1 MPIGPVS
8 PKDMG
13 RAGRGTSSGGS
24 YGKGV
29 SKGRVAAKGVGTAKA
44 KGPTQ
49 AQVKGIRNKIKSAAW
64 DQMGKYAGPRTQE
77 ILNAAKA
84 KDAIRFRGISKT
96 PSPMRGT
103 VGANERFGFGASSV
117 RKAGKAIPG
126 SKLSKGKDSIT
137 SNMQAKEGVKS
148 GQLPKKS
155 FSPTNSARQ
164 KPVPAKPSKTGPQT
178 RKSVKKGK

>member
-29 SKGRVAAKGVGTAKA
+29 SKGTVTAKSVGKAKA

-64 DQMGKYAGPRTQE
+64 DQMRKYNFSPRSKE
-77 ILNAAKA
+77 ILNANEAKFA
-84 KDAIRFRGISKT
+84 TTFRGISKT
-96 PSPMRGT
+96 PRRGT
-103 VGANERFGFGASSV
+103 VGTNERFGFGASSV

-126 SKLSKGKDSIT
+126 SKLSKGKDSIV

-148 GQLPKKS
+148 GQLPKKY

-164 KPVPAKPSKTGPQT
+164 KPVPTKPSKTGPQT

>member
-24 YGKGV
+24 YGKGT
-29 SKGRVAAKGVGTAKA
+29 SKGSVTAKSVGKAKA

-49 AQVKGIRNKIKSAAW
+49 AQVAGIRNKIKSAAW
-64 DQMGKYAGPRTQE
+64 DQLGKYAGPRTQE

-103 VGANERFGFGASSV
+103 VRT
-117 RKAGKAIPG
+117 GKPTTG
-126 SKLSKGKDSIT
+126 SKLSKGKYNIV

-148 GQLPKKS
+148 GQLPKNR

-164 KPVPAKPSKTGPQT
+164 KPVPTKPSKTGPQT
-178 RKSVKKGK
+178 RKLVKKGK

>member
-29 SKGRVAAKGVGTAKA
+29 SKGSVTAKGVGTAKA

-64 DQMGKYAGPRTQE
+64 DQMRKYAGPRSKE
-77 ILNAAKA
+77 ILNAFEA
-84 KDAIRFRGISKT
+84 KDAITFRGISKT
-96 PSPMRGT
+96 PMRGT
-103 VGANERFGFGASSV
+103 VGTNERFGWGASSV
-117 RKAGKAIPG
+117 RKAGKAVPG
-126 SKLSKGKDSIT
+126 SKRSKGKDSIT

-178 RKSVKKGK
+178 RKLVAKKGK

>member
-29 SKGRVAAKGVGTAKA
+29 SKGTVAAKGIGKAKPKA
-44 KGPTQ
+44 KGLTAAEVKTLRQ
-49 AQVKGIRNKIKSAAW
+49 ARLDDARE
-64 DQMGKYAGPRTQE
+64 MQE
-77 ILNAAKA
+77 VRYTGFSPL
-84 KDAIRFRGISKT
+84 KDRLPNLRGTGGTRFNPSLKRVTGTSISK
-96 PSPMRGT
+96 G
-103 VGANERFGFGASSV
+103 VQ
-117 RKAGKAIPG
+117 G
-126 SKLSKGKDSIT
+126 SKLSKGKMPMT
-137 SNMQAKEGVKS
+137 SNMEAKEGVKS
-148 GQLPKKS
+148 GQLRRLQY
-155 FSPTNSARQ
+155 SPTNSARQ

>member
-24 YGKGV
+24 YGKGA
-29 SKGRVAAKGVGTAKA
+29 SKGSAKGVGKAKA

-49 AQVKGIRNKIKSAAW
+49 AQVKGIRNKIKNAAW
-64 DQMGKYAGPRTQE
+64 DQMRKYASPRTKE
-77 ILNAAKA
+77 ILNAAEA
-84 KDAIRFRGISKT
+84 KDAITFRGISKT
-96 PSPMRGT
+96 PMRGT
-103 VGANERFGFGASSV
+103 VGTNERFGWGASSV
-117 RKAGKAIPG
+117 RKAGKAVPG

-137 SNMQAKEGVKS
+137 SNSQAKDGVKS
-148 GQLPKKS
+148 GQLPKKY

-164 KPVPAKPSKTGPQT
+164 RPVPTKPSKTGPQT
-178 RKSVKKGK
+178 RKLVKKGK